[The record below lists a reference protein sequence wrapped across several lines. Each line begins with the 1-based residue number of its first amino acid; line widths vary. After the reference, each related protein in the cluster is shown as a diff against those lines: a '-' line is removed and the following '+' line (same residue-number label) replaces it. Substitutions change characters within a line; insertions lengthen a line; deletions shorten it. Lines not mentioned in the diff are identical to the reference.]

1 MVKLDICGSIPAY
14 TKNLLVS
21 WSDYKDLS
29 LEVDSINWNSLKKKY
44 SVWNCYTSS
53 PSIVKVYSYQIRD
66 LRFYSCL
73 YKKLIDILVLW

>member
-29 LEVDSINWNSLKKKY
+29 LEVDSINWNSLKK
-44 SVWNCYTSS
+44 NIQFE
-53 PSIVKVYSYQIRD
+53 IVIHQALQLLKFIVI
-66 LRFYSCL
+66 
-73 YKKLIDILVLW
+73 K